1 MFNPKS
7 SGKRIV
13 YGAGLG
19 IFLSIVFAEYSS
31 AALYSI
37 YHDSALFRSLTGWSP
52 NKISDIALKISWA
65 IAFLSC
71 WWMIWRLDF
80 LLSFAPHTRS
90 KPTSSNNKKTK
101 NSNGS
106 RVRSDKKRTDNHRKK
121 QKENK
126 SEEQPEEPSK
136 NQDIPNLKE
145 LHYGKVLELED
156 LNDAEAIK
164 ASYRKKIA
172 QYHPDRVRA
181 MGPEIRD
188 VAEKKAKEVN
198 EAYEYFRKK
207 LKSPK

>member
-37 YHDSALFRSLTGWSP
+37 YHDSVLFRSLTGWSP

-90 KPTSSNNKKTK
+90 KPTSSNNKKQGIPMAVESEVTRNARIIIGK
-101 NSNGS
+101 NKKKT
-106 RVRSDKKRTDNHRKK
+106 RVRSNRKNL
-121 QKENK
+121 QK
-126 SEEQPEEPSK
+126 
-136 NQDIPNLKE
+136 
-145 LHYGKVLELED
+145 
-156 LNDAEAIK
+156 IK
-164 ASYRKKIA
+164 ISQISRNYTTVK
-172 QYHPDRVRA
+172 YW
-181 MGPEIRD
+181 
-188 VAEKKAKEVN
+188 N
-198 EAYEYFRKK
+198 
-207 LKSPK
+207 

>member
-37 YHDSALFRSLTGWSP
+37 YHDSVLFRSLTGWSP

-80 LLSFAPHTRS
+80 LLSFAPHTDQNPLTRKAKKQGIPMAIES
-90 KPTSSNNKKTK
+90 EVTRNARIIIGKNKKKT
-101 NSNGS
+101 
-106 RVRSDKKRTDNHRKK
+106 RVRSNRKNL
-121 QKENK
+121 QK
-126 SEEQPEEPSK
+126 
-136 NQDIPNLKE
+136 
-145 LHYGKVLELED
+145 
-156 LNDAEAIK
+156 IK
-164 ASYRKKIA
+164 ISQISRNYTTVK
-172 QYHPDRVRA
+172 YW
-181 MGPEIRD
+181 
-188 VAEKKAKEVN
+188 N
-198 EAYEYFRKK
+198 
-207 LKSPK
+207 

>member
-1 MFNPKS
+1 MLEVSYCSCSNSVAVGFKKMFNPKS

-90 KPTSSNNKKTK
+90 KPTNSKSKKTR
-101 NSNGS
+101 NSNGN

-121 QKENK
+121 QKK
-126 SEEQPEEPSK
+126 T
-136 NQDIPNLKE
+136 
-145 LHYGKVLELED
+145 
-156 LNDAEAIK
+156 
-164 ASYRKKIA
+164 
-172 QYHPDRVRA
+172 RVRS
-181 MGPEIRD
+181 
-188 VAEKKAKEVN
+188 N
-198 EAYEYFRKK
+198 RKNLQK
-207 LKSPK
+207 IKISQISRKYTTVKYWN